1 MSDIVLRV
9 EQLPEA
15 SDLPGRYLRRGEQVG
30 WVAQHDRTLLRVVVS
45 QADIGLVRTRM
56 HGAEAALADWNVVPI
71 HAQVI
76 REVPAAGDQ
85 LPDRAL
91 GSSGGGSFAVDPRD
105 PEGLKTLEKVFQL
118 DLALPPQ
125 PAGHLLGRRADVRF
139 DHGSE
144 VIALQVYRS
153 GRQLFLR
160 RFGI

>member
-1 MSDIVLRV
+1 
-9 EQLPEA
+9 
-15 SDLPGRYLRRGEQVG
+15 
-30 WVAQHDRTLLRVVVS
+30 
-45 QADIGLVRTRM
+45 M
-56 HGAEAALADWNVVPI
+56 HGAEAALADWDVVAIP
-71 HAQVI
+71 AQVI

-118 DLALPPQ
+118 DLVLPPQ
-125 PAGHLLGRRADVRF
+125 PTGHLLGRRADVRF

-144 VIALQVYRS
+144 VIALQFYRS